1 MLTVAPDGE
10 IRFHHEGTKATKVSD
25 KIYSGLR
32 ELRGEYLIQ
41 LLLLRAPGMI
51 GHVAPG
57 AGRFHRRFKVFVD
70 LRILVLELDLIAA
83 EFEARV
89 GAAFAVR

>member
-10 IRFHHEGTKATKVSD
+10 IRSHHEGTKDTKFSD
-25 KIYSGLR
+25 KIYPGLR

-41 LLLLRAPGMI
+41 LLLLRATWMI
-51 GHVAPG
+51 GHVALR

-89 GAAFAVR
+89 GASFAVR